1 MDLDN
6 LGRIQKVE
14 APNYLFTRILQKIER
29 EKRERLSPRMAVTL
43 NLSLTV
49 VIIINL
55 IVFIASHTRLTSV
68 ESYAESI
75 RLTSDNNLYK

>member
-14 APNYLFTRILQKIER
+14 APTYLFTRILQKIES
-29 EKRERLSPRMAVTL
+29 EKRERLSPRMAWIL
-43 NLSLTV
+43 NLSLAV
-49 VIIINL
+49 VIFMNA
-55 IVFIASHTRLTSV
+55 IVVIGTDSRLASV

-75 RLTSDNNLYK
+75 RLTSENNLYK

>member
-14 APNYLFTRILQKIER
+14 APTYLFTRILQKIER
-29 EKRERLSPRMAVTL
+29 EKRERLSPRMAWIL
-43 NLSLTV
+43 NLSLAV
-49 VIIINL
+49 VIFMNA
-55 IVFIASHTRLTSV
+55 IVFIGSDSRLASV

-75 RLTSDNNLYK
+75 RLISDNNLYK

>member
-14 APNYLFTRILQKIER
+14 APTDLFTRILQKIER
-29 EKRERLSPRMAVTL
+29 EKRDRLSPRMALTL
-43 NLSLTV
+43 NLSLIV
-49 VIIINL
+49 VIIINV
-55 IVFIASHTRLTSV
+55 IVFIGGSTRVTSV

>member
-14 APNYLFTRILQKIER
+14 APTYLFTRILQKIER
-29 EKRERLSPRMAVTL
+29 EKRERLSPRMVVTL

-55 IVFIASHTRLTSV
+55 IVFIGSHTRLTSI

-75 RLTSDNNLYK
+75 RLISDNNLYK